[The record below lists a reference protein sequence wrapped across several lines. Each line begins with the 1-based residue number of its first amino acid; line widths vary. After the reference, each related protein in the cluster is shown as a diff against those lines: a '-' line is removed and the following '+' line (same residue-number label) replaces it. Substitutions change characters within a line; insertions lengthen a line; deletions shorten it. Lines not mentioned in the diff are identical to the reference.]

1 MGRLLFSLTFPVM
14 KKWKWKIDFCRRY
27 HQLIDTFIHVDY
39 PGYLIWYH
47 IFLNFTRIQ
56 CPTFSCPNYDRWK
69 NVDMLQCLQ
78 ARCIR
83 VKFILFSEFALQ
95 VFWYAGFELPSQCVT
110 MLNSSY
116 KFIFYTLI
124 RLAIVSPDNISISY
138 IL

>member
-14 KKWKWKIDFCRRY
+14 KKWKWKMNFCRRY
-27 HQLIDTFIHVDY
+27 HQLIDTFIHVVL

-56 CPTFSCPNYDRWK
+56 CPIFSCPNYDRWK

-83 VKFILFSEFALQ
+83 VKFIRFSEFAMQICRSAFLKCCLNMLQ
-95 VFWYAGFELPSQCVT
+95 FWVLATNSCVIQ
-110 MLNSSY
+110 LR
-116 KFIFYTLI
+116 
-124 RLAIVSPDNISISY
+124 RLIVSPANMSISNIS
-138 IL
+138 

>member
-1 MGRLLFSLTFPVM
+1 MREMGRLLFSLTFPVM
-14 KKWKWKIDFCRRY
+14 KKWKWKMNFCRRY

-83 VKFILFSEFALQ
+83 VKFIFFPEFALQ
-95 VFWYAGFELPSQCVT
+95 VFWYAVIQLLSQYIT
-110 MLNSSY
+110 MLCSSY
-116 KFIFYTLI
+116 KFMCYTI
-124 RLAIVSPDNISISY
+124 DISPDNMSISY